1 MVQERP
7 VRVERRLSAIL
18 AADVAGYSRLMH
30 SDEETTHAK
39 LTALLAGGVEPAIA
53 EHGGRIV
60 KNTGDGML
68 WSFRV
73 SWMRCPFAASWP
85 AMRGSCRASCFCS
98 ASWRCV
104 SAKPAG
110 SRRGWLLSWTRPG
123 DRQQALSWKLRT
135 ATNLARLWGDQNRAT
150 EARKVLGSVYGR
162 FTEGFETADLREAK
176 SQLQRLT

>member
-1 MVQERP
+1 V
-7 VRVERRLSAIL
+7 
-18 AADVAGYSRLMH
+18 ADPKIKEYR
-30 SDEETTHAK
+30 
-39 LTALLAGGVEPAIA
+39 
-53 EHGGRIV
+53 GRIV

-135 ATNLARLWGDQNRAT
+135 ATSLARSWRDQNRAA
-150 EARKVLGSVYGR
+150 EARELLGSVYDR
-162 FTEGFETADLREAK
+162 FTEGFDTADLRQAK
-176 SQLQRLT
+176 SLLEHLR